1 MMKQIILDE
10 LNETLG
16 DFLVKNKDV
25 VYSAI
30 LDSIESRYLEENLS
44 QIDILEINSQGEKS
58 YVTLSRKDW
67 IRSLNQAIEFFQK
80 PTVEEYEKCGR
91 CLKIANYLQKVN
103 KID

>member
-1 MMKQIILDE
+1 MKQIMLDE

-30 LDSIESRYLEENLS
+30 LDSIESHYMEKDLH
-44 QIDILEINSQGEKS
+44 QIDILEINSQGEKN

-80 PTVEEYEKCGR
+80 PTVEEYEKCAK
-91 CLKIANYLQKVN
+91 CLKIINHLKEC
-103 KID
+103 K